1 MNDILPEI
9 NEYDDRKYLIR
20 FLPKAKG
27 KYLNIYFMIDYSSYS
42 SM

>member
-20 FLPKAKG
+20 FLPKIIG
-27 KYLNIYFMIDYSSYS
+27 KYTYISKLS
-42 SM
+42 